1 MSVLKV
7 RLFLAFLLLTITKA
21 HGDERNVT
29 DSILEGL
36 EYKTLTAKLD
46 YLQHKLTVM
55 DYSVKEDRVIID
67 RRLAYQEAIS
77 EGILATMKRMS
88 NNLVDLTGAINQLR
102 SISNNCTTPPQKHQW
117 NQTITEQKGNHHEC
131 YMPQVIHVSREDQLK
146 DSSGLAVSRAVLVR
160 SCKEEPSK
168 RTGKYWIKPT
178 EHDEPFLGYCEQT
191 SFGGGWLVF
200 QYRFNGSVDFYRD
213 WAAYRN
219 GFGSVDG
226 EFWLGLERL
235 HRITA
240 AQIHEL
246 LVELKD
252 FSGKYKYARYS
263 VFKIGS
269 EVEQYS
275 LKMLGLYAGTAGDS
289 LKFHKGMKFITNDR
303 EPNGRTTSEYE
314 GAWWYNHLSTS
325 NLNGRY
331 KNGNSLKAITWFYYK
346 NSFEGLAYSRMMI
359 REV

>member
-7 RLFLAFLLLTITKA
+7 RLFLTFMLLTSTKA
-21 HGDERNVT
+21 HDDERNVT
-29 DSILEGL
+29 ESVLEGL

-46 YLQHKLTVM
+46 YLLHKLTVM
-55 DYSVKEDRVIID
+55 DSSLKEDGVIID
-67 RRLAYQEAIS
+67 RRLAYQGGIS
-77 EGILATMKRMS
+77 EGILATVKRMS
-88 NNLVDLTGAINQLR
+88 NNLDDLTGAINQLR

-117 NQTITEQKGNHHEC
+117 NQTITDQKDNHHEC
-131 YMPQVIHVSREDQLK
+131 YTPQVIHVSQEDQLK
-146 DSSGLAVSRAVLVR
+146 NSSGQVPRKDFVR

-168 RTGKYWIKPT
+168 RSGKYWIKPT

-200 QYRFNGSVDFYRD
+200 QYRFNGSVDYYRD

-235 HRITA
+235 HRIIA
-240 AQIHEL
+240 AQNHEL

-263 VFKIGS
+263 RFKIGS

-275 LKMLGLYAGTAGDS
+275 LIMLGSYTGTAGDS
-289 LKFHKGMKFITNDR
+289 LKLHKGMKF
-303 EPNGRTTSEYE
+303 TTEYRNPVGGTVSEYK
-314 GAWWYNHLSTS
+314 GAWWYNYVSLS

-346 NSFEGLAYSRMMI
+346 NSFEGLAFSRMLI